1 MSDVIQIYSIMNDV
15 GKQTL
20 GEKAVTV
27 VDTQS
32 FTSLGEKVL
41 KSDTDTENF
50 LTNCQHG
57 RLM

>member
-1 MSDVIQIYSIMNDV
+1 MSDVIQIYSIMNEV

-41 KSDTDTENF
+41 KSDTDT
-50 LTNCQHG
+50 
-57 RLM
+57 